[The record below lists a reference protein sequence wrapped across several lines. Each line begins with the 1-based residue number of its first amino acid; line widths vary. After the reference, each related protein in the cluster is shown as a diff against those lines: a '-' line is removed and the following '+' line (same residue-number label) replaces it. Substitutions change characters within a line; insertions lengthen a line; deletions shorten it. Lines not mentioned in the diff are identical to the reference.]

1 MMPTWNAMA
10 GAVAL
15 QPIPPELA
23 RVVTMTCNDC
33 EQNEDARAWHFLGM
47 QCSHCQSFNTV
58 VDRIVLQGEE
68 AHEFLEMNRQ
78 RAAILAEQ
86 AQQPGEDGA
95 GAEQQADP
103 HQPSGGRRRRVNRR
117 RSAF

>member
-1 MMPTWNAMA
+1 MA
-10 GAVAL
+10 RAVAL
-15 QPIPPELA
+15 QPLPAELA
-23 RVVTMTCNDC
+23 RVVSLSCNDC
-33 EQNEDARAWHFLGM
+33 ERREDARGWHFLGM
-47 QCSHCQSFNTV
+47 QCIHCQSFNTV

-86 AQQPGEDGA
+86 QEQHQQEEGMDED
-95 GAEQQADP
+95 P
-103 HQPSGGRRRRVNRR
+103 MHQSNRGRQRRVNRR